1 MWHSFRVLTT
11 VLLMGLATVSAAEPV
26 PSGKRVY
33 VLPISGPIDKGMLIV
48 FRRAFREAERTR
60 PDAIVIELD
69 TPGGGLAE
77 TREIIAWIRAQRK
90 NSPVYAFVN
99 PDALS
104 AGAIIS
110 LGTDAIFMSS
120 SATIG
125 SAMPIL
131 INPMGSGVVELPAD
145 VKEKILSSVRAM
157 VRSLAQEN
165 GYNEDLAEAMVDP
178 TKEFKVGDVVVS
190 EAGKLLN
197 LTAQEAVRVI
207 EPETK
212 PLLARAIVEDLPG
225 LLKEA
230 GLEGAVV
237 TRFEEESADRL
248 ARWITLL
255 GPLLLAA
262 GLLGVYI
269 EFRTPGIGLPG
280 VLGAVCLGVYFFG
293 HYVAGLAGWEDLALM
308 VIGLVLLA
316 VEIFVLPGFG
326 IAGIAGIGCLGLG
339 AFMALIPRLPKLVPI
354 EGMNEPSLTS
364 HFTEIALRNLT
375 ITMLLVVLFAWLL
388 SKYLPKT
395 SFYHALVL
403 ETGLSNA
410 DGYVASNSAKYSQF
424 LGQEGVARTMLRP
437 AGTAEFGSERLDVV
451 STGDL
456 VPQGTRIRVV
466 RVEGGRIVVERVE
479 DGPKEV

>member
-1 MWHSFRVLTT
+1 MWHSFRVLT
-11 VLLMGLATVSAAEPV
+11 VAMLMGLATMAAAESAPA
-26 PSGKRVY
+26 GKRVY
-33 VLPISGPIDKGMLIV
+33 VLPIQGPIDKSMLIV

-69 TPGGGLAE
+69 TPGGALTE
-77 TREIIAWIRAQRK
+77 TREIIDWIRAQRK
-90 NSPVYAFVN
+90 HSPVYAFVN

-110 LGTDAIFMSS
+110 LGTEAIFMSPT
-120 SATIG
+120 ATIG

-131 INPMGSGVVELPAD
+131 INPMGGGVVELPAD

-178 TKEFKVGDVVVS
+178 KKEVKIGEVVVS
-190 EAGKLLN
+190 EAGQLLN
-197 LTAQEAVRVI
+197 LTAKEAVRVI
-207 EPETK
+207 EPDTK
-212 PLLARAIVEDLPG
+212 PLLARAVVETLPD
-225 LLKEA
+225 LLKEV
-230 GLEGAVV
+230 GLEGAKI

-262 GLLGVYI
+262 GLLGIYI
-269 EFRTPGIGLPG
+269 EFRTPGFGLPG
-280 VLGAVCLGVYFFG
+280 IAGAVCLGVYFFG

-308 VIGLVLLA
+308 IVGLVLLA
-316 VEIFVLPGFG
+316 IEVFVLPGFG
-326 IAGIAGIGCLGLG
+326 IAGIAGIGCLALG

-354 EGMNEPSLTS
+354 EGMDEPSLTS

-375 ITMLLVVLFAWLL
+375 ITMLLVALFAWLL

-395 SFYHALVL
+395 TLYHALVL

-410 DGYVASNSAKYSQF
+410 DGYVASNSTKYHQF

-437 AGTAEFGSERLDVV
+437 AGTAEFGGERLDVV
-451 STGDL
+451 TSGDL

-466 RVEGGRIVVERVE
+466 RVEGGRVVVERVE
-479 DGPKEV
+479 DGPKGV